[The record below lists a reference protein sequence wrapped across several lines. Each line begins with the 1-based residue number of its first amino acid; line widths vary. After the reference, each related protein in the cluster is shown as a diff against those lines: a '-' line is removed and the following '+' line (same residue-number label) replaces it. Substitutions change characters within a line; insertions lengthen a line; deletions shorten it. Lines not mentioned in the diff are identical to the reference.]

1 MRKIMLAL
9 LLTALGA
16 AQTGTL
22 NGIDATA
29 LDKTCKP
36 CQDFYRYATGGWQ
49 DKNPIPADRARWGT
63 FDELAEA
70 NLERMRTIL
79 EASAAP
85 GVTGD
90 QKRLGDFYSA
100 CMDTAA
106 IDAAGAKPLAPELAR
121 IGAIDTRQKL
131 VAYLTSLQTGA
142 GIAPLGIVSTPDPD
156 DANKVIA
163 GLPAGGLSLPD
174 RDYYFR
180 DDEAT
185 RKIREAF
192 SEYVTKM
199 SELLGDKP
207 EAAAANAKTVFDFES
222 TLAKASLTAA
232 ARRDPYQTTHKMDF
246 EKLKALAP
254 IYDWQGAYALL
265 KIPTSIPIDVEQP
278 DFVKAYGQQIE
289 SAPLDTWKTWLW
301 WRLVNDRAPYLAK
314 PFFDE
319 GFWFNSTVLSG
330 ITQQRP
336 RWKTCAAASDAALG
350 DALGKL
356 YMAKYFPPES
366 QRRMAE
372 LIANLRTALG
382 KQLREAQW
390 LAPETRTNA
399 LRKLGTF
406 DARIGSTVKWRD
418 YGDVTVQRGDYLD
431 GKEST
436 VQATRAYNVGKI
448 GKPLDRTEWS
458 MTPPT
463 VNAYYASQRNNIT
476 FPAGILQ
483 PPFFDPKADDAENYG
498 SIGSVIG
505 HEMGHG
511 FDDQGAKFD
520 ADGNLKDWW
529 TASDKANFQAR
540 AACIVNQFDSID
552 VGGGQHHNGKLV
564 TGEAMGDLGG
574 LRLAYEAYHESLHGK
589 PAPVIDGFTGD
600 QRFFLAFARGWAQ
613 NQRPAAATKQ
623 MATDPHPLAKY
634 RVNATLQNVPEF
646 HAAFQCK
653 QGDEMVRPVAEQ
665 CRLW

>member
-1 MRKIMLAL
+1 MRNITLAI
-9 LLTALGA
+9 LLTALCG
-16 AQTGTL
+16 AQTATL
-22 NGIDATA
+22 NGIDTTA
-29 LDKTCKP
+29 LDTTCKP

-49 DKNPIPADRARWGT
+49 DKNPIPADRAAWGT
-63 FDELAEA
+63 FQELNEA

-85 GVTGD
+85 GMTGD

-100 CMDTAA
+100 CMNTEA
-106 IDAAGAKPLAPELAR
+106 IDAAGAKPLDPELAR
-121 IGAIDTRQKL
+121 IAAIGTRQNL
-131 VAYLTSLQTGA
+131 VAYLTSLQTDGPV
-142 GIAPLGIVSTPDPD
+142 APLGIVSEPDPE
-156 DANKVIA
+156 DANRIIA
-163 GLPAGGLSLPD
+163 AMPAGGLSLPE

-180 DDEAT
+180 DDEPT

-192 SEYVTKM
+192 LEYVAKM

-207 EAAAANAKTVFDFES
+207 EVAAANAKTVFDFES
-222 TLAKASLTAA
+222 TLAKASLPAA

-254 IYDWQGAYALL
+254 VYDWQGGFALL
-265 KIPTSIPIDVEQP
+265 KISTSIPIDVEQP

-289 SAPLDTWKTWLW
+289 SAPLDTWKTWLR
-301 WRLVNDRAPYLAK
+301 WRLVNDRASYLEK

-319 GFWFNSTVLSG
+319 SFWFHGTVLTG
-330 ITQQRP
+330 TAQQRP
-336 RWKTCAAASDAALG
+336 RWKTCVAASDVALG

-356 YMAKYFPPES
+356 YMVKYFPPES
-366 QRRMAE
+366 QRRMAG

-382 KQLREAQW
+382 KQLQEANW
-390 LAPETRTNA
+390 LAPETRANA
-399 LRKLGTF
+399 LRKLDTF
-406 DARIGSTVKWRD
+406 DARIGGTVKWRS
-418 YGDVTVQRGDYLD
+418 YGDVEVDRGGYLA

-436 VQATRAYNVGKI
+436 VRAARAYDVNKI
-448 GKPLDRTEWS
+448 GKPTDRTEWE

-463 VNAYYASQRNNIT
+463 VNAYYDPQHNNIT
-476 FPAGILQ
+476 FPAGFLQ
-483 PPFFDPKADDAENYG
+483 PPLFDPKADDAENYG
-498 SIGSVIG
+498 AIGAVIG

-529 TASDKANFQAR
+529 TAADKTNFHAR

-574 LRLAYEAYHESLHGK
+574 LRVAYEAYHESLHGK
-589 PAPVIDGFTGD
+589 AAPVIGGFTGD
-600 QRFFLAFARGWAQ
+600 QRFFLAFARVWAG
-613 NQRPAAATKQ
+613 NQRPAAAMRQ
-623 MATDPHPLAKY
+623 LATNRHPLAKY
-634 RVNATLQNVPEF
+634 RVNATLQNMPEF
-646 HAAFQCK
+646 HAAFQCR

>member
-1 MRKIMLAL
+1 MLTSLVAAL
-9 LLTALGA
+9 CA
-16 AQTGTL
+16 AQSGTL
-22 NGIDATA
+22 HGIDTTA
-29 LDKTCKP
+29 LDTTCKP

-49 DKNPIPADRARWGT
+49 DKNPIPADRSRWGT
-63 FDELAEA
+63 FDELNEA

-85 GVTGD
+85 GTTGD

-100 CMDTAA
+100 CMNTTA
-106 IDAAGAKPLAPELAR
+106 IDAAGAKPLEPELKR
-121 IGAIDTRQKL
+121 IAAIQTRQDLMTYL
-131 VAYLTSLQTGA
+131 VSQQMTG
-142 GIAPLGIVSTPDPD
+142 GIVPLGIVPTSDPD

-163 GLPAGGLSLPD
+163 GIGAGGLSLPD

-192 SEYVTKM
+192 GEYITKM
-199 SELLGDKP
+199 NELLGDQP
-207 EAAAANAKTVFDFES
+207 DAASAAAKTVFDFES
-222 TLAKASLTAA
+222 VLAKATLTLA

-254 IYDWQGAYALL
+254 AYDWQGAFELL
-265 KIPTSIPIDVEQP
+265 KIPAATPIDVSQP
-278 DFVKAYGQQIE
+278 EFVKAYGQQME
-289 SAPLDTWKTWLW
+289 SAPLDTWKTWLR
-301 WRLVNDRAPYLAK
+301 WRLVDDRAPYLAK

-319 GFWFNSTVLSG
+319 AFWFNSTVLTG
-330 ITQQRP
+330 VTQQRP
-336 RWKTCAAASDAALG
+336 RWKTCAAAADVALG

-356 YMAKYFPPES
+356 YIAKYFPPES
-366 QRRMAE
+366 QRRMEE

-382 KQLREAQW
+382 KQLRAADW
-390 LAPETRTNA
+390 LAPETRENA
-399 LRKLGTF
+399 LRKLASF
-406 DARIGSTVKWRD
+406 DARIGGTVKWRD
-418 YGDVTVQRGDYLD
+418 YGDVEVRRDGYLA

-436 VQATRAYNVGKI
+436 VRATREYNVSKI

-463 VNAYYASQRNNIT
+463 VNAYYSAERNNIT

-498 SIGSVIG
+498 AIGAVIG

-511 FDDQGAKFD
+511 FDDQGAKYD
-520 ADGNLKDWW
+520 ANGNLKDWW
-529 TASDKANFQAR
+529 TAADKANFQTR
-540 AACIVNQFDSID
+540 AGCIVNQFDSID

-600 QRFFLAFARGWAQ
+600 QRFFLAIARVWAQ
-613 NQRPAAATKQ
+613 NQRPAAAAKQ
-623 MATDPHPLAKY
+623 LATDPHPLAKY
-634 RVNATLQNVPEF
+634 RVNATLENMPEF
-646 HAAFQCK
+646 QAAFQCR
-653 QGDEMVRPVAEQ
+653 QGDAMVRPAAER

>member
-9 LLTALGA
+9 LLTALCA

-22 NGIDATA
+22 NGIDTTA

-36 CQDFYRYATGGWQ
+36 CQDFYRYATGGWT
-49 DKNPIPADRARWGT
+49 DKNPIPEDRSRWGT

-79 EASAAP
+79 DASAAP
-85 GVTGD
+85 GTAGD

-100 CMDTAA
+100 CMNTGA
-106 IDAAGAKPLAPELAR
+106 IDAAGAKPLEPELER
-121 IGAIDTRQKL
+121 IAALRTRQDL
-131 VAYLTSLQTGA
+131 VAYLTSQQTTEG
-142 GIAPLGIVSTPDPD
+142 GIPLSLRPTPDPD

-163 GLPAGGLSLPD
+163 GMAAGGLSLPD

-180 DDEAT
+180 EDEAT

-192 SEYVTKM
+192 LEYIAKM

-222 TLAKASLTAA
+222 TLAKASLPAA

-254 IYDWQGAYALL
+254 IYDWQGAFALL
-265 KIPTSIPIDVEQP
+265 KISTTIPIDVEQP
-278 DFVKAYGQQIE
+278 EFVKVFGQQIE
-289 SAPLDTWKTWLW
+289 SAPLDTWKTWLR
-301 WRLVNDRAPYLAK
+301 WRLVDERAPYLAK

-319 GFWFNSTVLSG
+319 GFWFNSTVLTG
-330 ITQQRP
+330 VAQQRP
-336 RWKTCAAASDAALG
+336 RWKTCAAAADSALG

-356 YMAKYFPPES
+356 YIAKYFPAES

-382 KQLREAQW
+382 KQLREADW
-390 LAPETRTNA
+390 LAPETRQNA
-399 LRKLGTF
+399 LRKLASF
-406 DARIGSTVKWRD
+406 DARIGGTVKWRD
-418 YGDVTVQRGDYLD
+418 YGDVVVQRDQYLG
-431 GKEST
+431 GKDST
-436 VQATRAYNVGKI
+436 VRASRAYDVNKI

-463 VNAYYASQRNNIT
+463 VNAYYSSQRNNIT

-498 SIGSVIG
+498 AIGAVIG

-511 FDDQGAKFD
+511 FDDQGSKFD
-520 ADGNLKDWW
+520 ADGNLRNWW
-529 TASDKANFQAR
+529 TTADRTNFQTR
-540 AACIVNQFDSID
+540 AACIVNQFDAID

-574 LRLAYEAYHESLHGK
+574 LRLAYEAYHESLNGK

-600 QRFFLAFARGWAQ
+600 QRFFLAYARVWAR
-613 NQRPAAATKQ
+613 NQRPAYTTKQ
-623 MATDPHPLAKY
+623 LATDPHPVPKY

-646 HAAFQCK
+646 HAAFQCR

>member
-1 MRKIMLAL
+1 MKKITLAL
-9 LLTALGA
+9 LLAALCA

-22 NGIDATA
+22 KGIDTTA
-29 LDKTCKP
+29 LDTTCKP
-36 CQDFYRYATGGWQ
+36 CQDFYRYATGGWA
-49 DKNPIPADRARWGT
+49 DRNPIPADRARWGT
-63 FDELAEA
+63 FDELNEA

-85 GVTGD
+85 GTTGD

-100 CMDTAA
+100 CMNTAA
-106 IDAAGAKPLAPELAR
+106 IDAAGVKPLQPELDR
-121 IGAIDTRQKL
+121 IAGIRNRQDL
-131 VAYLTSLQTGA
+131 VAYLTAMQMGGNMVPMGL
-142 GIAPLGIVSTPDPD
+142 VSTPDPE

-163 GLPAGGLSLPD
+163 GIAAGGLSLPD

-185 RKIREAF
+185 RKIRAAF
-192 SEYVTKM
+192 LEYITKM
-199 SELLGDKP
+199 SVLLGDQP
-207 EAAAANAKTVFDFES
+207 EAAAAAAKTVFDFES
-222 TLAKASLTAA
+222 TLAKSMLTAA

-246 EKLKALAP
+246 AKLQALGP
-254 IYDWQGAYALL
+254 VYDWRGAFALL
-265 KIPTSIPIDVEQP
+265 KIPTSVPIDVEQP
-278 DFVKAYGQQIE
+278 EFVSAYVLQIE
-289 SAPLDTWKTWLW
+289 AAPLDTWKTWLR
-301 WRLVNDRAPYLAK
+301 WRLVNDRAAYLSK

-330 ITQQRP
+330 VTQQRP
-336 RWKTCAAASDAALG
+336 RWKTCAAAADRALG
-350 DALGKL
+350 DALGRL

-366 QRRMAE
+366 QRRMAD

-382 KQLREAQW
+382 KQLREAGW

-399 LRKLGTF
+399 LRKLASF

-418 YGDVTVQRGDYLD
+418 YGAVEVRRAGYLD
-431 GKEST
+431 GHDST
-436 VQATRAYNVGKI
+436 VRATRAYTVSKI

-463 VNAYYASQRNNIT
+463 VNAYYAPQRNNIT

-483 PPFFDPKADDAENYG
+483 PPFFNPEADDAENYG

-529 TASDKANFQAR
+529 TAADKANFEAR

-600 QRFFLAFARGWAQ
+600 QRFFLAFARGWAS
-613 NQRPAAATKQ
+613 NQRPAAAAKQ

-634 RVNATLQNVPEF
+634 RVNATLQNMPEF

-653 QGDEMVRPVAEQ
+653 AGDEMVRPAAQQ

>member
-9 LLTALGA
+9 LLTALCA

-22 NGIDATA
+22 NGIDTTV
-29 LDKTCKP
+29 LDTTCKP
-36 CQDFYRYATGGWQ
+36 CQDFYRYATGAWQ
-49 DKNPIPADRARWGT
+49 DKNPIPADRSRWGT
-63 FDELAEA
+63 FDELNEA

-100 CMDTAA
+100 CMNTAA
-106 IDAAGAKPLAPELAR
+106 IDAVGTKPIETELAR
-121 IGAIDTRQKL
+121 IAAIGTRQEL
-131 VAYLTSLQTGA
+131 VAYLITLQTSGDLT
-142 GIAPLGIVSTPDPD
+142 PLGIGPVSDPD
-156 DANKVIA
+156 DANQVIA
-163 GLPAGGLSLPD
+163 GTGSGGLSLPD

-180 DDEAT
+180 DDAAT

-192 SEYVTKM
+192 LEYVTKI

-207 EAAAANAKTVFDFES
+207 EAAAASAKTVFDFES
-222 TLAKASLTAA
+222 TLANATLTRA
-232 ARRDPYQTTHKMDF
+232 ARRDPYQRTHKMDF

-254 IYDWQGAYALL
+254 VYDWQGAYALL
-265 KIPTSIPIDVEQP
+265 KIPAAIPVNVVQP
-278 DFVKAYGQQIE
+278 DLVKAYGRQIE
-289 SAPLDTWKTWLW
+289 SAPLDAWKTWLRW
-301 WRLVNDRAPYLAK
+301 LLVNNRAPYLAK

-319 GFWFNSTVLSG
+319 AFWFNSTVLSG
-330 ITQQRP
+330 VTQQRP
-336 RWKTCAAASDAALG
+336 RWKTCAAASDVALG

-356 YMAKYFPPES
+356 YIAKYFPAES

-372 LIANLRTALG
+372 LIGNLRTALG
-382 KQLREAQW
+382 KELREADW
-390 LAPETRTNA
+390 LAPETRQNA
-399 LRKLGTF
+399 LRKLGSF
-406 DARIGSTVKWRD
+406 DARIGGTVKWRD
-418 YGDVTVQRGDYLD
+418 YGDVSVARGEYLA

-436 VQATRAYNVGKI
+436 VRASTAYDVSQI

-463 VNAYYASQRNNIT
+463 VNAYYSSQRNNIT

-498 SIGSVIG
+498 AIGAVIG

-529 TASDKANFQAR
+529 TAADKTNFQAR
-540 AACIVNQFDSID
+540 ASCIVNQFDSID
-552 VGGGQHHNGKLV
+552 VGDGQHHNGKLV
-564 TGEAMGDLGG
+564 TGEAMGDLNG
-574 LRLAYEAYHESLHGK
+574 LRLAYQAYHESLHGK

-600 QRFFLAFARGWAQ
+600 QRFFLAIARVWAQ
-613 NQRPAAATKQ
+613 NQRPAAMTKQ
-623 MATDPHPLAKY
+623 LATDPHPLAKY
-634 RVNATLQNVPEF
+634 RVNATLQNMPEF

-653 QGDEMVRPVAEQ
+653 QGDAMVRPAAEQ

>member
-1 MRKIMLAL
+1 MRKITLAL
-9 LLTALGA
+9 LLTALCA

-22 NGIDATA
+22 NGIDTTA
-29 LDKTCKP
+29 LDTTCKP

-49 DKNPIPADRARWGT
+49 DKNPIPADRSRWGT
-63 FDELAEA
+63 LDELAEA

-100 CMDTAA
+100 CMNTAA
-106 IDAAGAKPLAPELAR
+106 IDAAGAKPLAAALAR
-121 IGAIDTRQKL
+121 IAAIETRQNL
-131 VAYLTSLQTGA
+131 VAYLTSQQTEGT
-142 GIAPLGIVSTPDPD
+142 IVPLALVSTPDPD
-156 DANKVIA
+156 DANTVIA
-163 GLPAGGLSLPD
+163 GIGAGGLSLPD

-185 RKIREAF
+185 RKIRDAF
-192 SEYVTKM
+192 LEYVTKM

-207 EAAAANAKTVFDFES
+207 ETAAPAAKAVFDFES
-222 TLAKASLTAA
+222 ALAKASLTAA

-246 EKLKALAP
+246 EKLRALAP
-254 IYDWQGAYALL
+254 AYDWQGAFALL
-265 KIPTSIPIDVEQP
+265 KIPASTPIDVEQP
-278 DFVKAYGQQIE
+278 EFVKAYGAQIE
-289 SAPLDTWKTWLW
+289 SAPLDTWKTWLR
-301 WRLVNDRAPYLAK
+301 WRLVSARAPYLAK

-319 GFWFNSTVLSG
+319 AFWFNSTVLSG

-336 RWKTCAAASDAALG
+336 RWKTCAAAADVGLG

-382 KQLREAQW
+382 KQLREAEW
-390 LAPETRTNA
+390 LAPETRANA
-399 LRKLGTF
+399 LRKLGMF
-406 DARIGSTVKWRD
+406 DARIGGTVKWRD
-418 YGDVTVQRGDYLD
+418 YGDVEVQRGGYLE
-431 GKEST
+431 GEEST
-436 VQATRAYNVGKI
+436 VRATRAYHVNKI

-463 VNAYYASQRNNIT
+463 VNAYYASQRNTIT

-498 SIGSVIG
+498 AIGDVIG

-552 VGGGQHHNGKLV
+552 VGGQHHNGKLV

-589 PAPVIDGFTGD
+589 PAPVIGGFTGD
-600 QRFFLAFARGWAQ
+600 QRFFLAIGRVWAQ
-613 NQRPAAATKQ
+613 NQRPAATTKQ
-623 MATDPHPLAKY
+623 LATDPHPLAKY
-634 RVNATLQNVPEF
+634 RVNATLQNMPEF

-653 QGDEMVRPVAEQ
+653 QGDPMVRPVAEQ
-665 CRLW
+665 CKLW